1 MILSLIKT
9 MQYTNAPYVITE
21 EEDNRIRNRR
31 ETFIRETGTE
41 VLITMITSYGLA
53 PGGCKTLSPLM
64 VVFIREPTL
73 ALFDN
78 TFVTHMDDFATHK
91 IHNLLTNNYLRKE
104 SIKEEYMI
112 KNIEKQKKNNRDK
125 YL

>member
-1 MILSLIKT
+1 
-9 MQYTNAPYVITE
+9 MQKERNISEYIDFITYQDDAIYQCPIITE
-21 EEDNRIRNRR
+21 EEDNRIRTRR

-64 VVFIREPTL
+64 VVFIRELTS

-78 TFVTHMDDFATHK
+78 TFVTDMDDFSIRQ
-91 IHNLLTNNYLRKE
+91 IHNILTNSYLQKE
-104 SIKEEYMI
+104 YIKEE
-112 KNIEKQKKNNRDK
+112 
-125 YL
+125 

>member
-53 PGGCKTLSPLM
+53 PGGCKTLSLRM

-78 TFVTHMDDFATHK
+78 TFVTHMDDFSTRQ
-91 IHNLLTNNYLRKE
+91 IHNILINSDLQKE
-104 SIKEEYMI
+104 YIKE
-112 KNIEKQKKNNRDK
+112 K
-125 YL
+125 

>member
-1 MILSLIKT
+1 MILSPIKT

-41 VLITMITSYGLA
+41 KTVLITIITSDGLA

-64 VVFIREPTL
+64 VVLIREPTL

-78 TFVTHMDDFATHK
+78 TFVTHMDDFSIHQ
-91 IHNLLTNNYLRKE
+91 IHNILISSYLRKE
-104 SIKEEYMI
+104 YIKEE
-112 KNIEKQKKNNRDK
+112 
-125 YL
+125 

>member
-1 MILSLIKT
+1 MILSPIKT

-41 VLITMITSYGLA
+41 KTVLITMITSDGLA

-78 TFVTHMDDFATHK
+78 TFVTHMDDFSIRQ
-91 IHNLLTNNYLRKE
+91 IHNILINSYLQKRVHKRGISDKIYLKTKKE
-104 SIKEEYMI
+104 
-112 KNIEKQKKNNRDK
+112 QQR
-125 YL
+125 